1 MHSESKPFL
10 ALLVLLLCAVVAPSL
25 ASGEGIKPSGTAA
38 VKATAKE
45 DCPEKGEKKLTA
57 AIDGK
62 NMAYT
67 AKTGLTPILDKDAGE
82 TAYIFSA
89 SYILDGGPRERPVMF
104 LFNGGPGSSSAFL
117 QVCAFA
123 PMTVP
128 GINHGLEMAA
138 PPYKLQ
144 ANPHSLLDVAD
155 MVFIDPVGTGYSR
168 MAKPDKEGKE
178 GEKKEPVKMD
188 AYLGVQGDLE
198 SMVEFVRM
206 WLTENDRWGAE
217 IYLAGESYGGLRA
230 AGMAGIMGQQIGV
243 APSGIVLI
251 SPALSYQD
259 TTSGLD
265 NNVTPFVNRI
275 PSMAAAAQYHK
286 RLGGALKNLSRDE
299 VVERAVRWAAERF
312 EPALRKGN
320 RLERGE
326 RETLLR
332 ELSEFTGIPVRELDA
347 QDMRM
352 EASEFSAQLLRDEKK
367 FVSIYD
373 ARVTA
378 PGSAWSMDEDPMSN
392 IVGEP
397 CRTAFMRFL
406 TETVGIRPKRPY
418 LFTSFEIIQTWDFT
432 LGNKG
437 REGFVSTNVFLA
449 KAMRRLPFMRVYLA
463 MGRFD
468 LVTPPESALSSLSRM
483 DVPEGLL
490 ERNLTSRYYEGG
502 HMMYTNPEAL
512 KALSNDLRVWISGK
526 K

>member
-1 MHSESKPFL
+1 MHLKSKPFFVF
-10 ALLVLLLCAVVAPSL
+10 LVLLLCAFAAPSL
-25 ASGEGIKPSGTAA
+25 APGEGIKPSGMAA
-38 VKATAKE
+38 EEKVTAKE
-45 DCPEKGEKKLTA
+45 DCPEKGEKKLTT
-57 AIDGK
+57 AIGGK

-67 AKTGLTPILDKDAGE
+67 VKTGLTPLLDKDARE
-82 TAYIFSA
+82 TAYIFST
-89 SYILDGGPRERPVMF
+89 SYILDGGARERPVMF
-104 LFNGGPGSSSAFL
+104 LFNGGPGSSSTFL

-155 MVFIDPVGTGYSR
+155 MVFIDPMGTGYSR
-168 MAKPDKEGKE
+168 MAQEGKE

-259 TTSGLD
+259 TSPGLD
-265 NNVTPFVNRI
+265 NNVMPFVNRI

-286 RLGGALKNLSRDE
+286 RLGGELKNLSRDD
-299 VVERAVRWAAERF
+299 VVERAVHWAAERF

-320 RLERGE
+320 RLEREE

-332 ELSEFTGIPVRELDA
+332 ELSEFTGIPARELNA
-347 QDMRM
+347 RDMRM

-367 FVSIYD
+367 FISTYD

-392 IVGEP
+392 IAGEP

-432 LGNKG
+432 LGG
-437 REGFVSTNVFLA
+437 RGAEGFVSTNVFLA

-483 DVPEGLL
+483 DVPQGLL

-502 HMMYTNPEAL
+502 HMMYTNPDAL

>member
-67 AKTGLTPILDKDAGE
+67 VKTGLTPILDKDAGE

-367 FVSIYD
+367 IRQHIRRTCHG
-373 ARVTA
+373 A
-378 PGSAWSMDEDPMSN
+378 
-392 IVGEP
+392 GERMEHGRRP
-397 CRTAFMRFL
+397 DVKHRRRTVQDSLHA
-406 TETVGIRPKRPY
+406 
-418 LFTSFEIIQTWDFT
+418 LFD
-432 LGNKG
+432 GN
-437 REGFVSTNVFLA
+437 
-449 KAMRRLPFMRVYLA
+449 
-463 MGRFD
+463 
-468 LVTPPESALSSLSRM
+468 
-483 DVPEGLL
+483 
-490 ERNLTSRYYEGG
+490 GG
-502 HMMYTNPEAL
+502 HQAEAPVSVHLLRDNPDVGFHLGEQRTRG
-512 KALSNDLRVWISGK
+512 LRLDERFFGEGDATAAVYAGISGHGPI
-526 K
+526 